1 MTKVFVPST
10 KLILL
15 YVEFVPP
22 LKRKDVPWPLCVI
35 EILSCPVEFATD
47 ATNSIDEVYTV
58 VPFFAGLV
66 NVIKGNKHGMLF
78 TVIVCVA
85 VPHGLVTVMVKVF
98 TAGAKVK
105 GAENAP
111 VAALK
116 V

>member
-1 MTKVFVPST
+1 MLLSTVAVRVKAREFTDIPS
-10 KLILL
+10 
-15 YVEFVPP
+15 
-22 LKRKDVPWPLCVI
+22 C
-35 EILSCPVEFATD
+35 
-47 ATNSIDEVYTV
+47 
-58 VPFFAGLV
+58 AGLV
-66 NVIKGNKHGMLF
+66 NVISGNKHGTLF

-116 V
+116 L

>member
-1 MTKVFVPST
+1 MDALKTRFG
-10 KLILL
+10 LL
-15 YVEFVPP
+15 
-22 LKRKDVPWPLCVI
+22 
-35 EILSCPVEFATD
+35 
-47 ATNSIDEVYTV
+47 TV

-66 NVIKGNKHGMLF
+66 NVISGNKHGMLF

-116 V
+116 L